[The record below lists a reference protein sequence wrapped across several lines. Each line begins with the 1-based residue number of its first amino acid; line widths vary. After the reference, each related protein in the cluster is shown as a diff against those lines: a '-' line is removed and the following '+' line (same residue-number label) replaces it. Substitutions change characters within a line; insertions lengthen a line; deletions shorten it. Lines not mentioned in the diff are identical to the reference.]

1 MEHPP
6 TQMLF
11 GDPDIGLIGEGD
23 GFGSQAI
30 GQDLRG
36 LMPIG
41 CLAIGNPEE
50 GVGSGSM
57 ATGSTVKLKVKSDEF

>member
-11 GDPDIGLIGEGD
+11 GDPGIGLIGEGD
-23 GFGSQAI
+23 GFGPQAI

-41 CLAIGNPEE
+41 CLAIGNPEG

-57 ATGSTVKLKVKSDEF
+57 ATGSTGKLKVKSDEF

>member
-1 MEHPP
+1 
-6 TQMLF
+6 MLF
-11 GDPDIGLIGEGD
+11 GDPDIGLIAE

-57 ATGSTVKLKVKSDEF
+57 ATGSTDKLKVKSDEF

>member
-6 TQMLF
+6 IQMLF

-57 ATGSTVKLKVKSDEF
+57 ATGSTDKLKVKSDEF

>member
-1 MEHPP
+1 
-6 TQMLF
+6 MLF

-41 CLAIGNPEE
+41 CLVIGNPEE

-57 ATGSTVKLKVKSDEF
+57 AIGSTDKLKDKIDEF